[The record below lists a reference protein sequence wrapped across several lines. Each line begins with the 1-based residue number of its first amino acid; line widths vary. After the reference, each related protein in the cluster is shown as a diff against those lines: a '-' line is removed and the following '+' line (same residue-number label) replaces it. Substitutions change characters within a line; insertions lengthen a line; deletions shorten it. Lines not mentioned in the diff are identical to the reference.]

1 MFAKTKFT
9 GLQKEITFFPVS
21 AADGAKDRSK
31 INQLMNNIVKQTDL
45 AERKDSDPFFF
56 MIDHCFSVKGKGTV
70 VTGTVLQ
77 GKVKKGDEIELPE
90 IGFKN
95 KVKSIQ
101 MFRKDIAE
109 IHRGDRAGILI
120 NQLDA
125 TDVDLDEL

>member
-1 MFAKTKFT
+1 M
-9 GLQKEITFFPVS
+9 PVS
-21 AADGAKDRSK
+21 AAEGATDRSK
-31 INQLMNNIVKQTDL
+31 IDGLMNTIIKQTDL
-45 AERKDSDPFFF
+45 SERKDDDPFFF

-95 KVKSIQ
+95 KIKSMQ

-125 TDVDLDEL
+125 HDVDLYDI

>member
-1 MFAKTKFT
+1 
-9 GLQKEITFFPVS
+9 
-21 AADGAKDRSK
+21 
-31 INQLMNNIVKQTDL
+31 MNNIVKQTDL